1 MSNVHHQ
8 STRSIHGTSLKDQ
21 HGAPHLPTYNTT
33 TFTFE
38 STQALLEV
46 IDGKTPGALYT
57 RYGMNPTIYG
67 LEETMASIEDAEACL
82 GFCSGIAAEVA
93 VFTQYGR
100 DGVVCLG
107 DVYGGT
113 LELLTDQL
121 PLLGIETSF
130 VLGTELEKLEGILQQ
145 GAKLV
150 FFETPTN
157 PALEIFDISAISNL
171 AHKYGALVAIDN
183 TFGSPVNQRPLEF
196 DADLVVYSATKYLG
210 GHSDIT
216 AGFVL
221 GSSELV
227 TPINGWRKSLGSVIA
242 PETAALLAR
251 SLRTLTIRVRA
262 QSQAAQVIAEALE
275 TDQRV
280 RRVLYPGLQSFPN
293 HVLAA
298 RQMSNFGGV
307 LTIEVDADAKTTA
320 AVADRLELFGLGPS
334 LGGTESLA
342 TQPVT
347 TTHHDLS
354 VEERDRR
361 GITDSMIRLSIGLE
375 DPDDL
380 VADLRQALDVVS
392 Q

>member
-1 MSNVHHQ
+1 MSNFHQ
-8 STRSIHGTSLKDQ
+8 STRSIHGSSLKDQ

-38 STQALLEV
+38 STDSLLEV
-46 IDGKTPGALYT
+46 IDGKKPGALYT
-57 RYGMNPTIYG
+57 RYGMNPTIYS
-67 LEETMASIEDAEACL
+67 LEEIMAAIEGAEACL

-100 DGVVCLG
+100 DGAVCLG

-130 VLGTELEKLEGILQQ
+130 LLGTELEKLEGLLQK

-157 PALEIFDISAISNL
+157 PALEIFDIRAISNL
-171 AHKYGALVAIDN
+171 AHKYGALVVIDN
-183 TFGSPVNQRPLEF
+183 TFASPVNQRPLEF
-196 DADLVVYSATKYLG
+196 GADLVVYSATKYLG

-221 GSSELV
+221 GSSDLI
-227 TPINGWRKSLGSVIA
+227 TPINGWRKSLGSVVA

-262 QSQAAQVIAEALE
+262 QSESAQVIAEALE
-275 TDQRV
+275 ADQRV
-280 RRVLYPGLQSFPN
+280 RRVLYPGLKSFPD
-293 HVLAA
+293 HALAA
-298 RQMSNFGGV
+298 RQMSGFGGV
-307 LTIEVDADAKTTA
+307 LTIEVDGDAKTTA
-320 AVADRLELFGLGPS
+320 DVADRLELFGLAPS

-354 VEERDRR
+354 AEERERR
-361 GITDSMIRLSIGLE
+361 SITDSMIRLSIGLE
-375 DPDDL
+375 NPEDL
-380 VADLRQALDVVS
+380 VADLTQALDAVE